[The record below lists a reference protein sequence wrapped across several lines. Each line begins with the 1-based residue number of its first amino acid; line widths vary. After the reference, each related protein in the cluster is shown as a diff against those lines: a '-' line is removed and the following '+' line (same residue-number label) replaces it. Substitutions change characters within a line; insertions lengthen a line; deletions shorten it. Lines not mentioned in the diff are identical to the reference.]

1 MAGQRKRLERIFI
14 IFLCIFSAIAIYSI
28 HEGDAEQVPPV
39 YIVKEGDTLWSISRR
54 YLEGPGNWPALWE
67 MNKYIKDPQW
77 IYPGQPLMLKE
88 GGPAAP
94 HNDNLVRS
102 GHPVQVVTLPPPQPE
117 TLPAEAP
124 SQPPEYQ
131 INRDLIDSCGY
142 ILPKEEFH
150 AKERQEQWGRI
161 IGGDEDKISFS
172 SPDIV
177 YINKGRNQVS
187 PGARFTVF
195 RAQDMVFHPE
205 TDREIGYPIQILG
218 IIEVEEV
225 LDKIAKVRIT
235 KSFSEIHLQDRIKAY
250 QQSPL
255 PVRSEPKGKI
265 QGMVIASEDG
275 RLNLS
280 AQNIV
285 FLDQGKN
292 QHVQAGNSFTIYRR
306 DRISD
311 ESFKGEDSPWHETV
325 NDVIGELL
333 VLKAEDNTS
342 TAVITKSEDPIL
354 VGYLFS
360 VKP

>member
-1 MAGQRKRLERIFI
+1 
-14 IFLCIFSAIAIYSI
+14 
-28 HEGDAEQVPPV
+28 
-39 YIVKEGDTLWSISRR
+39 
-54 YLEGPGNWPALWE
+54 
-67 MNKYIKDPQW
+67 
-77 IYPGQPLMLKE
+77 
-88 GGPAAP
+88 
-94 HNDNLVRS
+94 
-102 GHPVQVVTLPPPQPE
+102 
-117 TLPAEAP
+117 
-124 SQPPEYQ
+124 
-131 INRDLIDSCGY
+131 
-142 ILPKEEFH
+142 
-150 AKERQEQWGRI
+150 
-161 IGGDEDKISFS
+161 
-172 SPDIV
+172 
-177 YINKGRNQVS
+177 
-187 PGARFTVF
+187 
-195 RAQDMVFHPE
+195 MVFHPE